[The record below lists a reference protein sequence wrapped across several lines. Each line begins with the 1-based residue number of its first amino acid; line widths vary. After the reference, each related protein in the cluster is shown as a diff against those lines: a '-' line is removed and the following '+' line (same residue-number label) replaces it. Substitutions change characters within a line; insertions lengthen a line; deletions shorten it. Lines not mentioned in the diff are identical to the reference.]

1 MRILLIWMETTKAP
15 AYIMPEMQE
24 TFWLS
29 KGETMTEQP
38 AQKRTE
44 GIADYIPLIVPT
56 VLAVIAVYV
65 LFPQYNDAGIRNDLA
80 VGK

>member
-1 MRILLIWMETTKAP
+1 
-15 AYIMPEMQE
+15 
-24 TFWLS
+24 
-29 KGETMTEQP
+29 MTEQP

-80 VGK
+80 ASNIKFNDLITSKVNADRKSVV